1 MSSSADLA
9 PPQAGFG
16 RAAWLYLVHVALLT
30 ASLAIFGLF
39 FNFAVL
45 AFGFSLDF
53 LGLLTSV
60 SFLASAAA
68 GAPLLWM
75 LAHIP
80 LRTALLASSML
91 QLVGMLLFA
100 AWPGRAALLLASV
113 LLGVGAVLFELS
125 AAPFMMRH
133 SPAGARG
140 QLFSANAAVRIGLAG
155 VGSLL
160 AGQLPALAGRLV
172 GVPAG
177 SAPAYQLTLACAAVG
192 TLLAIL
198 PLALIAEPKQS
209 QERTKPE
216 PLGLVPSAW
225 RDLLRRPGPLL
236 ALLVS
241 PALISVGAALLLPF
255 LNLFFKQRFG
265 VSDPLLGLIFAGVG
279 VCTGLAALAAPWL
292 ARRWGALQTIV
303 VSEALALPFLVLL
316 GVAPSLN
323 LAVGAGLA
331 RAALFN
337 MGAPLYDA
345 FAMERSDPAARP
357 TVIALINAAYSVGYL
372 FGPLV
377 SALVQARY
385 GFGPLF
391 AATTVLY
398 TLGVA
403 AKYWLFLRN
412 RA

>member
-9 PPQAGFG
+9 PPQPGFG
-16 RAAWLYLVHVALLT
+16 RTAWLYLAHVALLT

-45 AFGFSLDF
+45 AFGFSLSF

-68 GAPLLWM
+68 GAPLLWL
-75 LAHIP
+75 LAHMP
-80 LRTALLASSML
+80 LRTALLASSVL
-91 QLVGMLLFA
+91 QLLGMMLFA
-100 AWPGRAALLLASV
+100 VWPGRAVLLLASA
-113 LLGVGAVLFELS
+113 LMGVGAVLFELS

-133 SPAGARG
+133 SEAGARG

-160 AGQLPALAGRLV
+160 AGQLPALAARILGTPV
-172 GVPAG
+172 G
-177 SAPAYQLTLACAAVG
+177 SAPTYQLTLACAAVG
-192 TLLAIL
+192 MLLAIL
-198 PLALIAEPKQS
+198 PLALIAETTEQQAAS
-209 QERTKPE
+209 KPAS
-216 PLGLVPSAW
+216 LGLVPAAW

-241 PALISVGAALLLPF
+241 PALISIGAALLLPF

-265 VSDPLLGLIFAGVG
+265 VSDPVLGSIFAGVG
-279 VCTGLAALAAPWL
+279 ICTGLAALAAPWL
-292 ARRWGALQTIV
+292 ARRWSALRTIV
-303 VSEALALPFLVLL
+303 ITEALALPFLVLL
-316 GVAPSLN
+316 GFAPSFG
-323 LAVGAGLA
+323 LAVGAALA

-357 TVIALINAAYSVGYL
+357 TVIALINAAYSIGYL
-372 FGPLV
+372 FGPLI
-377 SALVQARY
+377 SAQVQAHY

-398 TLGVA
+398 ILGVA
-403 AKYWLFLRN
+403 AKYLLFLR
-412 RA
+412 R

>member
-16 RAAWLYLVHVALLT
+16 RAAWLYLAHVALLT

-53 LGLLTSV
+53 LGLLTSL
-60 SFLASAAA
+60 SFLASAGA

-100 AWPGRAALLLASV
+100 AWPGRVVLLLASV

-133 SPAGARG
+133 SPAGARS

-160 AGQLPALAGRLV
+160 AGQLPALAGRLLS
-172 GVPAG
+172 VPAD

-192 TLLAIL
+192 VLLAML
-198 PLALIAEPKQS
+198 PLVLIAEVAELPVKVTPAQL
-209 QERTKPE
+209 T
-216 PLGLVPSAW
+216 LVPAAW

-255 LNLFFKQRFG
+255 LNLFFKQRFS

-279 VCTGLAALAAPWL
+279 MCTGLAALAAPWL

-303 VSEALALPFLVLL
+303 ITEALALPFLVLL
-316 GVAPSLN
+316 GVAPSLGM
-323 LAVGAGLA
+323 AVGAALA

-345 FAMERSDPAARP
+345 FAMERSEPAARP

-372 FGPLV
+372 FGPLI
-377 SALVQARY
+377 STLVQARY

-391 AATTVLY
+391 TTTMILY
-398 TLGVA
+398 ILGVT
-403 AKYWLFLRN
+403 AKYWLFLRK
-412 RA
+412 

>member
-1 MSSSADLA
+1 MSGSAGRA
-9 PPQAGFG
+9 PTQPGFG
-16 RAAWLYLVHVALLT
+16 RAAWLYLAHVALLT

-39 FNFAVL
+39 FNLAVL

-60 SFLASAAA
+60 SFLASAVA
-68 GAPLLWM
+68 GLPLLWL
-75 LAHIP
+75 LAHMP
-80 LRTALLASSML
+80 LRRALLASSL
-91 QLVGMLLFA
+91 VQLLAIVLFVG
-100 AWPGRAALLLASV
+100 WPGRLSLLLASA

-133 SPAGARG
+133 SAAGMHN

-160 AGQLPALAGRLV
+160 AGQIPALAARLA
-172 GVPAG
+172 GVEAS
-177 SAPAYQLTLACAAVG
+177 SALAYRLTLACAAAG
-192 TLLAIL
+192 LLLAIV
-198 PLALIAEPKQS
+198 PLVLIAEPVVPRHAS
-209 QERTKPE
+209 APARP
-216 PLGLVPSAW
+216 PLLPSAW

-255 LNLFFKQRFG
+255 LNLFFKQRFA
-265 VSDPLLGLIFAGVG
+265 VSDSMLGLIFAGVG
-279 VCTGLAALAAPWL
+279 VCTGLAALAAPRL
-292 ARRWGALQTIV
+292 ARRWGTIQTIV
-303 VSEALALPFLVLL
+303 ITEALALPFLVLL
-316 GVAPSLN
+316 GSTPLLS
-323 LAVGAGLA
+323 LAVGAALV

-345 FAMERSDPAARP
+345 FAMERSDPTARP
-357 TVIALINAAYSVGYL
+357 TVIALINGAYSVGYL
-372 FGPLV
+372 FGPLI
-377 SALVQARY
+377 SAQVQAHY

-391 AATTVLY
+391 AATTCLY
-398 TLGVA
+398 VLGVL
-403 AKYWLFLRN
+403 AKYWLFV